1 MELYPRAIELLDYD
15 TENLRKVLKIIESY
29 ILLDPQTCMKYALDL
44 FSKLALYMNNTRTVM
59 ASYLVHT
66 MDIALASVPLQ
77 VYGDSLIQS
86 NILSDILHLLLKDEM
101 YGYALMNYMNIY
113 GRLAI
118 YDANFVINYIQLTGQ
133 QQNMPGD
140 FMGDILDKWMDK
152 VKTVNCL
159 GTYTNIS

>member
-1 MELYPRAIELLDYD
+1 
-15 TENLRKVLKIIESY
+15 
-29 ILLDPQTCMKYALDL
+29 
-44 FSKLALYMNNTRTVM
+44 
-59 ASYLVHT
+59 
-66 MDIALASVPLQ
+66 
-77 VYGDSLIQS
+77 
-86 NILSDILHLLLKDEM
+86 
-101 YGYALMNYMNIY
+101 MNYMNIY